1 MARPGMR
8 LGWIA
13 VALLVVLQGL
23 LVGCNL
29 RAVSAVEPQVAALA
43 PLAVPLVEAG
53 ETMPTATPVS
63 QPEATKPP
71 AAEDA
76 PTPVPTPVVIG
87 PGFVPGINP
96 LTGLPVDDPAVLTC
110 KPLMVAI
117 SLFPVS
123 ARAKQAGLPLAA
135 FVFEVYDHDGM
146 TRNLVG
152 FYGDYVQGL
161 ADILDN
167 QLAEAQPGFSIG
179 PIRSGRLAFEDIKT
193 LFPGAVLITAGAS
206 SEVAEQLTNR
216 QNVFGSDSGDI
227 NSAGLDLANLQ
238 GLVPCNADPAEYAGL
253 IFDPTPPP
261 GGREAPSFQVIYND
275 LNRVRWDYDAE
286 RAAYLQSRD
295 KADASGEYYPSIDQL
310 TGEQLAFPNAL
321 VLFAQ
326 HRFVNRTATIVE
338 VETLYVEGRK
348 GLLFRDGRQYDI
360 TWSTRKGEMQLFGP
374 DGEPIALRPGP
385 TYFEV
390 VSYQSSWD
398 PETMTVRFH
407 SPPLP

>member
-1 MARPGMR
+1 MVRPGMR

-13 VALLVVLQGL
+13 VALLVALQGL
-23 LVGCNL
+23 LTGCNL
-29 RAVSAVEPQVAALA
+29 QSVAAVEPQVVALDAPA
-43 PLAVPLVEAG
+43 PLAEAR
-53 ETMPTATPVS
+53 ETLPTATPVS
-63 QPEATKPP
+63 DPPSTEAPP
-71 AAEDA
+71 AEAPPS
-76 PTPVPTPVVIG
+76 PTPASSHIG
-87 PGFVPGINP
+87 PEFVPGINP
-96 LTGLPVDDPAVLTC
+96 LTGLPVDDATVLTC

-123 ARAKQAGLPLAA
+123 ARANQAGLPLAA

-206 SEVAEQLTNR
+206 SEVAKQLTNR

-227 NSAGLDLANLQ
+227 NSAGLDLTKLQ

-253 IFDPTPPP
+253 IFDPVPPP

-310 TGEQLAFPNAL
+310 TGEQLAFPNVL

-326 HRFVNRTATIVE
+326 HRFVNSTATIVE

-360 TWSTRKGEMQLFGP
+360 TWSTRKGELRLFGA
-374 DGEPIALRPGP
+374 DGEAIALHLGP